1 MFCKVCSIN
10 CSVKCI
16 VKCSVKCSL
25 KGKVKFCVTQSGKND
40 IEFSV
45 MWSVKCIKRVVPSL
59 VQSLV

>member
-45 MWSVKCIKRVVPSL
+45 M
-59 VQSLV
+59 